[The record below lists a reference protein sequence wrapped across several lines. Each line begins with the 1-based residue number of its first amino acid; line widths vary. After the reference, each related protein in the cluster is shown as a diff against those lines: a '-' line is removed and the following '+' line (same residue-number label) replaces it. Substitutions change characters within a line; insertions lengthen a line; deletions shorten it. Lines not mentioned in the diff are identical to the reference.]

1 MLNLKSNFSKSERGG
16 RPQLRR
22 PEQQYII
29 SYNGKKFNSYWRLWY
44 NLIISMWAK

>member
-1 MLNLKSNFSKSERGG
+1 MLNLKSNFSKSREGSG

-29 SYNGKKFNSYWRLWY
+29 SYNGKKIQL
-44 NLIISMWAK
+44 LLEIMV